1 MSIIDDLV
9 HNALKLKFEDIPA
22 SVVEAVKMSVLDTLA
37 VSIAGSSADGT
48 EALVNLI
55 KRMGGRKESTI
66 FVYGLK
72 VPAVTA
78 ALVNA
83 TMARARDLDDVHET
97 AAMHLSAT
105 IVPSALAICEYS
117 HENHKKAITG
127 KDFITAIALGSDF
140 LCRLRLAGPGGAN
153 EGGWS
158 SETPAPLAVAL
169 MGSKMLGFD
178 KEKILNS
185 LGIAYAQCS
194 GNIQAHSEGALTV
207 RLQQGLGSMSG
218 ILSLLL
224 ADEGLTGAR
233 DVLEGKYGYYALYM
247 RGRYNSDILIKDLGS
262 RFEIT
267 NVSRKYYPCCKF
279 THTAIYG
286 ASQLAEE
293 NNLSTDDIK
302 RVLITTSPYGYVL
315 CGGEKKII
323 PQTVPDAQFSY
334 YYTVAVV
341 LHKKNVFIDD
351 FSGEA
356 IKNDKVLSMAR
367 RIEVISD
374 PEKDKI
380 KSVLSP
386 IDILIETKDGRSYKK
401 SVESVKGHPNN
412 PMSFD
417 DLFKKLEDC
426 SVFSARPLSKLKINK
441 IKELIE
447 HLEKIDNVTTIMK
460 YLVK

>member
-9 HNALKLKFEDIPA
+9 CYAQNLKFEDIPI
-22 SVVEAVKMSVLDTLA
+22 SVLEAVKMSVLDTLA
-37 VSIAGSSADGT
+37 VSIAGSSADGI
-48 EALVNLI
+48 EALVNLS

-66 FVYGLK
+66 FVYGWK
-72 VPAVTA
+72 APAITA

-83 TMARARDLDDVHET
+83 TMARARDLDDVHEQ
-97 AAMHLSAT
+97 AGMHLSAT
-105 IVPSALAICEYS
+105 IVPSAFIVSEYS
-117 HENHKKAITG
+117 QMNYKKAING
-127 KDFITAIALGSDF
+127 KEFIAAIALGSDI
-140 LCRLRLAGPGGAN
+140 LCRLRLAGPGLAN

-169 MGSKMLGFD
+169 MGAKMLGFD

-224 ADEGLTGAR
+224 AEEGLTGAR

-286 ASQLAEE
+286 ALQLAEE
-293 NNLSTDDIK
+293 NN
-302 RVLITTSPYGYVL
+302 ITTDNIKKVIITTNPHGHAL
-315 CGGEKKII
+315 CGGERKII
-323 PQTVPDAQFSY
+323 PQSIPDAQFSY
-334 YYTVAVV
+334 YYAVAVA
-341 LHKKNVFIDD
+341 LEKGKVFIDD
-351 FSGEA
+351 FSEDA
-356 IKNDKVLSMAR
+356 IRNEKVLSLAK
-367 RIEVISD
+367 RIEVLAD
-374 PEKDKI
+374 PEKEKM

-386 IDILIETKDGRSYKK
+386 IDIVIETKDGRIYEK

-412 PMSFD
+412 PMSFV
-417 DLFKKLEDC
+417 DLLKKLKDC
-426 SVFSARPLSKLKINK
+426 AAFSARPLSKMKINK
-441 IKELIE
+441 IGQLVK
-447 HLEKIDNVTTIMK
+447 HLEEIDDVTTIVK
-460 YLVK
+460 YLV